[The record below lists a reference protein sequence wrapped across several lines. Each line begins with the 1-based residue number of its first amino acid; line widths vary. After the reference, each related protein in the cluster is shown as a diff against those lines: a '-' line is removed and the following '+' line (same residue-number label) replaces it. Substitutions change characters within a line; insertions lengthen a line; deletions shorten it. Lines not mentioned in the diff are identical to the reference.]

1 MLRRTF
7 LQGLSLAGLSY
18 HSNLLATP
26 SSSGQFLLI
35 FLRGGYDAANLLVP
49 YSSSFYYECRPNLAL
64 AKPGSQADAALALD
78 SNWGLHPALAESIYP
93 WFAQKQLAFIPFA
106 GTDDLT
112 RSHFETQDSIEMGQP
127 TGSRRNYQ
135 SGFLNRLAQV
145 LSNGNGKKIAS
156 MSFTEQLPLV
166 MQGQVSVSNAGL
178 RNPAK
183 NNPDQRQ
190 QQLIRQ
196 MYQESSLAKPVA
208 DGFATR
214 DEIARDMQQEMNAA
228 NRNAISTK
236 GFELEAERIGR
247 MMKEKYSLGFLD
259 VGGWDTHVN
268 QGAAKGAL
276 ANKFEELGRGLVAL
290 RRGLGASWA
299 STSIVVISE
308 FGRTFR
314 ENGKQGT
321 DHGHGSV
328 YWLAGGA
335 INGGKIAGQQTQIN
349 ANSLFQ
355 NRDYAVLNDYRALL
369 GGLFQRQFALTPSQ
383 LEQVFAGVKAQDLG
397 LL

>member
-1 MLRRTF
+1 MHRRQF
-7 LQGLSLAGLSY
+7 LTALSLAGLSL
-18 HSNLLATP
+18 HGNLYAAP
-26 SSSGQFLLI
+26 DNSAKFLLI

-49 YSSSFYYECRPNLAL
+49 YSSSFYYESRPNLAL
-64 AKPGSQADAALALD
+64 AKPGSQADAALLLD

-106 GTDDLT
+106 GTDDLS

-127 TGSRRNYQ
+127 GGSRNYQ

-145 LSNGNGKKIAS
+145 LNAGGTKKIAS

-166 MQGQVSVSNAGL
+166 MQGQASVSNAGL
-178 RNPAK
+178 RNPAR

-196 MYQESSLAKPVA
+196 MYQDSSLAQPVA
-208 DGFATR
+208 EGFATR
-214 DEIARDMQQEMNAA
+214 DEIAREMQQEMNAA

-247 MMKEKYSLGFLD
+247 MLKEKYSLGFLD

-268 QGAAKGAL
+268 QGAAKGTL

-290 RRGLGASWA
+290 QRGLGERWNN
-299 STSIVVISE
+299 TSVLVISE

-335 INGGKIAGQQTQIN
+335 IHGGKIAGQQTQIN

-355 NRDYAVLNDYRALL
+355 NRDYAVLNDYRAIL
-369 GGLFQRQFALTPSQ
+369 GGLFQRQFGLNSNQ
-383 LEQVFAGVKAQDLG
+383 LGQVFNGVKAQDLG

>member
-18 HSNLLATP
+18 HSNLLAAP

-49 YSSSFYYECRPNLAL
+49 YSSSFYYESRPNLAL

-145 LSNGNGKKIAS
+145 LSNGSGKKIAS

-196 MYQESSLAKPVA
+196 MYQESNLAKPVA